1 MTTRLIPL
9 IEVFVPALC
18 LAASPSSLSELPRIE
33 RAFPLSSSAAEVN
46 DDDDDDDDDDDERDC
61 GCSACDILLFIVV
74 EVNNAADVV
83 NVTKNAEGDF
93 LN

>member
-1 MTTRLIPL
+1 MTRFIPL
-9 IEVFVPALC
+9 VEVFAPALC
-18 LAASPSSLSELPRIE
+18 LAASPSSLSELPRSE

-46 DDDDDDDDDDDERDC
+46 DDDDDERDC

-74 EVNNAADVV
+74 EVNNAAVVV
-83 NVTKNAEGDF
+83 NVKKAEGDF

>member
-1 MTTRLIPL
+1 MTTRLLPL
-9 IEVFVPALC
+9 VEVFAPAFC

-46 DDDDDDDDDDDERDC
+46 DDVDDDDDERDC
-61 GCSACDILLFIVV
+61 GCSACDILLLIVV

-83 NVTKNAEGDF
+83 NVTKVERDF